1 MFRYLRQTRL
11 SCQSTDAL
19 DHVMCR
25 DADNRANTAAAREDG
40 GEKAEQL
47 PAAKKA
53 GPGRKKAKESVDKAL
68 PITSF
73 FTK

>member
-1 MFRYLRQTRL
+1 MRQRRL
-11 SCQSTDAL
+11 SCQSTDVAI
-19 DHVMCR
+19 HVMCR
-25 DADNRANTAAAREDG
+25 DADNRANTAAARQDG
-40 GEKAEQL
+40 AEQAEQL

-53 GPGRKKAKESVDKAL
+53 GPGRKKAKESVEKAQ

>member
-1 MFRYLRQTRL
+1 MR
-11 SCQSTDAL
+11 
-19 DHVMCR
+19 R
-25 DADNRANTAAAREDG
+25 DADNLANTAAAREDG
-40 GEKAEQL
+40 GQQAEHM

-53 GPGRKKAKESVDKAL
+53 GAGRKKAKESVEKAQ